1 MRLCLE
7 TLVNF
12 ESGGNRSVDGREGRA
27 KLLQD
32 ARMNE
37 RKERQ

>member
-1 MRLCLE
+1 MRLCLG

-12 ESGGNRSVDGREGRA
+12 ESRGNRSVDGRERRA

-32 ARMNE
+32 ARVIE